1 MRRLGGVVAA
11 GFGLV
16 WSISALAQA
25 ESMRATLYDDGLACP
40 GGCDAHVVFAPQH
53 NGTRNAFLPPL
64 SERGA
69 PKPCVAGS
77 SCMICFDDSDASC
90 MEVLYRGAGP
100 HERTF
105 DFTPAFYTE
114 ACARPGLPTPLL
126 NACAELQSAVRKRGY
141 NQRLNCFIEPDHAA
155 CSALMTQAKEEQG
168 ADRRERS
175 ACLAEGQNAYN
186 ARQPDRARHRSNG
199 CNYERFGTGGPNSKG
214 NTWRKLLPGACR
226 EGTFVG
232 RDGLDCC
239 SNNLFAAASLHPE
252 CSIYFPKPQ

>member
-105 DFTPAFYTE
+105 DFTPDFYTE
-114 ACARPGLPTPLL
+114 TCDEPGIPKALQ
-126 NACAELQSAVRKRGY
+126 NACAEIKSAVQKHRY
-141 NQRLNCFIEPDHAA
+141 DQRVNCFLDPNDAN
-155 CSALMTQAKEEQG
+155 CSALITQAKEEQE
-168 ADRRERS
+168 ADRRERE
-175 ACLAEGQNAYN
+175 ACLAEGQGAYN
-186 ARQPDRARHRSNG
+186 ARQVDRTAQRAND

-214 NTWRKLLPGACR
+214 K
-226 EGTFVG
+226 
-232 RDGLDCC
+232 
-239 SNNLFAAASLHPE
+239 
-252 CSIYFPKPQ
+252 

>member
-77 SCMICFDDSDASC
+77 SCMICF
-90 MEVLYRGAGP
+90 EVFSTRGC
-100 HERTF
+100 
-105 DFTPAFYTE
+105 AFSHPTT
-114 ACARPGLPTPLL
+114 RP
-126 NACAELQSAVRKRGY
+126 S
-141 NQRLNCFIEPDHAA
+141 
-155 CSALMTQAKEEQG
+155 
-168 ADRRERS
+168 
-175 ACLAEGQNAYN
+175 
-186 ARQPDRARHRSNG
+186 
-199 CNYERFGTGGPNSKG
+199 
-214 NTWRKLLPGACR
+214 
-226 EGTFVG
+226 
-232 RDGLDCC
+232 
-239 SNNLFAAASLHPE
+239 ASLAR
-252 CSIYFPKPQ
+252 